1 MRTSA
6 SGESALLLL
15 DVVQVL
21 SREQVDYAIVG
32 AMAASVYGVIRASRD
47 ADALLSIS
55 VPALTGLER
64 TFRYGAHTVRSL
76 ENLLG
81 DLVPQKDSGLEL
93 D

>member
-21 SREQVDYAIVG
+21 GNEKVDVAIDG
-32 AMAASVYGVIRASRD
+32 AMAAAVYGVIRASRD

-55 VPALTGLER
+55 VPPFQASSRPSAEPA
-64 TFRYGAHTVRSL
+64 FARSL
-76 ENLLG
+76 
-81 DLVPQKDSGLEL
+81 VAAISKIRSARY
-93 D
+93 